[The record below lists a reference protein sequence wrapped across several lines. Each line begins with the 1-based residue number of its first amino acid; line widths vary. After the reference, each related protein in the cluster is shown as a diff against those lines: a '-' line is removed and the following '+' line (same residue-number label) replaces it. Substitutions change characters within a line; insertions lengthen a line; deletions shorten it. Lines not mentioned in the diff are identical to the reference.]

1 MKSKQNKTLSKFVDY
16 KRFTFV
22 IPIIL
27 LALALL
33 VFAIWGVNKGVD
45 YQDSYTYNIFFNT
58 SVTSAEY
65 KNYTKIVKDTIREE
79 SNGDFTVVVSK
90 INEDI
95 TAGCKVN
102 VINKSNLSDA
112 SFEEKL
118 NSINESIKTQLDAQ
132 NTTRTVRISDLQF
145 QKAESYSKPLVMGL
159 VSLLVVMAVMFAYF
173 WIRFELKMALGSL
186 IIAPYSAVSVLSLLV
201 LFRIPFTYNFML
213 PVAFATILAYIF
225 YLMIFANIR
234 TKLLEKNNLT
244 NAGMVYDSIANNKT
258 AFIVF
263 VAGLAGVL
271 VLLMLVLN
279 ITYIT
284 LLISLLFAMICAIYS
299 GVVLATTMWC
309 EIYKKE
315 NDNRLKSRL
324 ELMAKREEKEKQ
336 PKVKDA
342 QLQEENNLN

>member
-1 MKSKQNKTLSKFVDY
+1 MKTQQNKSLSKFVDY

-58 SVTSAEY
+58 SVNTAEY
-65 KNYTKIVKDTIREE
+65 KEYTKIIKDTIKKE
-79 SNGDFTVVVSK
+79 SNGEFVVVVNK

-102 VINKSNLSDA
+102 VINKSKLSDVK
-112 SFEEKL
+112 FQEKL
-118 NSINESIKTQLDAQ
+118 NTINESIKTQLDTKS
-132 NTTRTVRISDLQF
+132 TTRTVRLTDLQF
-145 QKAESYSKPLVMGL
+145 QKAESFSKPLVMGI
-159 VSLLVVMAVMFAYF
+159 VALLVIMAVTFAYF
-173 WIRFELKMALGSL
+173 WIRFELKMALSSL
-186 IIAPYSAVSVLSLLV
+186 IITPYSAVSVLSLMI

-213 PVAFATILAYIF
+213 PVAFATMVAEII
-225 YLMIFANIR
+225 YLMIFADVRN
-234 TKLLEKNNLT
+234 KLLEKSNLT
-244 NAGMVYDSIANNKT
+244 NADMIYNSISNNKT

-284 LLISLLFAMICAIYS
+284 LLISLLFALICAVYS
-299 GVVLATTMWC
+299 GVVLPTTMWC

-315 NDNRLKSRL
+315 NDNRLKARI
-324 ELMAKREEKEKQ
+324 ELMAKREEKANQ
-336 PKVKDA
+336 PKPNKEEK
-342 QLQEENNLN
+342 QEENNLV